1 MIVMLQAQ
9 NKPHARTLIASIMST
24 QAAPTL
30 QALGISSPHD
40 DALVKKKRSSRPSS
54 RSSSRNASPTET
66 HSKTFVSATLDQE
79 NLGVN
84 SNNATNAWKPA
95 PARVNHEVDTTLLK
109 KSSSGASSSKDA
121 APTVSKPGSRR
132 NSGQP
137 RKVLGDLSQNNNNN
151 TNSATTAAAAV
162 PASGADFMTQAKK
175 PKSSKSTSTVAR
187 APFATIAVEAPKNP
201 EPEPSG
207 ISLDETM
214 VAAPNNEDENKAIE
228 AAVNEKQVVSAV
240 VVDASHQEEAPKD
253 MTKAF
258 KWERPMNDDDE
269 DDEED
274 EEDKPKATNKAA
286 EEFKEEELDED
297 ELDMGVGIVTDPA
310 SHTTGAAA
318 TTTSTPPKGRVSPPC
333 PPATVAAAANPQEQ
347 QQPGATINNHHGL
360 DQGLESLVAAFA
372 ASNFEATS
380 DVTASTTAQSSPS
393 VKPESVAAAAP
404 EAAPVPEAGN
414 WISEELEARL
424 KEKEIYEV
432 SSSKYGYNF
441 FFSIFCLPEFRSID
455 SFCPQAHVFISGEP
469 SKL

>member
-1 MIVMLQAQ
+1 MIVMLQ
-9 NKPHARTLIASIMST
+9 NKPHTRTLIASIMST

-40 DALVKKKRSSRPSS
+40 DALMKKKRSSRPSS

-79 NLGVN
+79 NRGVN
-84 SNNATNAWKPA
+84 SNNNANSWKPA
-95 PARVNHEVDTTLLK
+95 PVRINHEVDTTLLK
-109 KSSSGASSSKDA
+109 KSSSGASLSKDA

-137 RKVLGDLSQNNNNN
+137 RKVLGDLSQNNSSSN
-151 TNSATTAAAAV
+151 ATATATAA
-162 PASGADFMTQAKK
+162 PSASGADFMTQAKK
-175 PKSSKSTSTVAR
+175 PKSSKAAVTATR
-187 APFATIAVEAPKNP
+187 APAAAVAAVAPKNP

-207 ISLDETM
+207 FSLDETM
-214 VAAPNNEDENKAIE
+214 VASPDNEDENKATE
-228 AAVNEKQVVSAV
+228 AVVVEKQVLATAV
-240 VVDASHQEEAPKD
+240 ADAAQQEEAPKD

-258 KWERPMNDDDE
+258 KWERPIDNGDDE
-269 DDEED
+269 DDDDDDVEE
-274 EEDKPKATNKAA
+274 KPKAKEA

-297 ELDMGVGIVTDPA
+297 ELDMGAGIVTDPTSQIVA
-310 SHTTGAAA
+310 TTA

-333 PPATVAAAANPQEQ
+333 PPATVAAADPQ
-347 QQPGATINNHHGL
+347 QQQQQQQEPGALHHHNSKGL
-360 DQGLESLVAAFA
+360 DQGLDSLVAAFA
-372 ASNFEATS
+372 ASNFEASS

-393 VKPESVAAAAP
+393 VKAAPVAAAPAV

-432 SSSKYGYNF
+432 ISDNKISSHAYFNF
-441 FFSIFCLPEFRSID
+441 LL
-455 SFCPQAHVFISGEP
+455 SFLIGPP
-469 SKL
+469 